1 MGDAISKS
9 FTKSTITDQP
19 CVTMPAIQ
27 TCCWSQSQSP
37 NSRIAHHQGSDH
49 LIHRCASCCYVPQCT
64 WFSKLLLSKFVF
76 KWIKRKM
83 INEAKASAKSVWKVL
98 FFIKDGQIL
107 PRFCLT
113 TSPSHTVAV
122 SSIRHIQSPSLRH
135 YSEVTRVL
143 EHLTGGSSSTY
154 LQRRTWSCALL
165 LSHSTMQNFG
175 ENSPICRKV

>member
-1 MGDAISKS
+1 MRYNASDSDMLLISEPV
-9 FTKSTITDQP
+9 TKLKDSTSP
-19 CVTMPAIQ
+19 RK
-27 TCCWSQSQSP
+27 WSSHTQMCLVLL
-37 NSRIAHHQGSDH
+37 RTTVYLGE
-49 LIHRCASCCYVPQCT
+49 
-64 WFSKLLLSKFVF
+64 LLLSKFVF

-165 LSHSTMQNFG
+165 LPHSAMQNFG
-175 ENSPICRKV
+175 KQPHLQKSIASSWRIL

>member
-1 MGDAISKS
+1 MRYNASDSDMLLISEPV
-9 FTKSTITDQP
+9 TKLKDSTSP
-19 CVTMPAIQ
+19 RK
-27 TCCWSQSQSP
+27 WSSHTQMCLVLLRTTVYLSE
-37 NSRIAHHQGSDH
+37 
-49 LIHRCASCCYVPQCT
+49 
-64 WFSKLLLSKFVF
+64 LLLSKFVF

-165 LSHSTMQNFG
+165 LPHSAMQNFG
-175 ENSPICRKV
+175 KQPHLQKSIASSWRIL